1 MNAPAH
7 PSRNED
13 DDDALVA
20 ELGRLFATLD
30 PVPEQVQVAARV
42 AIEWRTLDT
51 ELAALVHDSM
61 VDEPALALRGDAGP
75 RALTF
80 EAPGL
85 TIEIETE
92 RERDGA
98 GAGAGAGETLRLI
111 GQLVPPQAAQIAV
124 SNGDD
129 LVSANADERGRF
141 QAPGLS
147 AGSLRL
153 RCRLGDDRLVETDW
167 LTI

>member
-1 MNAPAH
+1 MNAPGQ
-7 PSRNED
+7 PPRSND

-20 ELGRLFATLD
+20 ELGRLFATVD
-30 PVPEQVQVAARV
+30 PIPEPVQIAARV
-42 AIEWRTLDT
+42 AIEWRTLDA

-80 EAPGL
+80 EAPDL

-92 RERDGA
+92 RERD
-98 GAGAGAGETLRLI
+98 GAGETLRLI

-124 SNGDD
+124 RNGDE
-129 LVSANADERGRF
+129 LLATSADARGRF
-141 QAPGLS
+141 RAPGLS

>member
-1 MNAPAH
+1 MAPRH
-7 PSRNED
+7 QPSRKD
-13 DDDALVA
+13 DDNLLVA

-30 PVPEQVQVAARV
+30 PVPESVQIAARV
-42 AIEWRTLDT
+42 AIEWRTLDA
-51 ELAALVHDSM
+51 ELAALVHDSTI
-61 VDEPALALRGDAGP
+61 DEPALGLRGDGGP

-80 EAPGL
+80 EAPDL

-92 RERDGA
+92 QEQDGA
-98 GAGAGAGETLRLI
+98 GDTMRLV

-124 SNGDD
+124 RNGDD
-129 LVSANADERGRF
+129 LVTTSADERGRF
-141 QAPGLS
+141 SAPGLS

-153 RCRLGDDRLVETDW
+153 RCRLNDDRLVETDW

>member
-1 MNAPAH
+1 MDAPRPPAR
-7 PSRNED
+7 SDD

-20 ELGRLFATLD
+20 ELARLFATID
-30 PVPEQVQVAARV
+30 PIPEPVQIAARV
-42 AIEWRTLDT
+42 AIEWRTLDA
-51 ELAALVHDSM
+51 ELAALVHDSK

-80 EAPGL
+80 EAPEL

-92 RERDGA
+92 HDSDGA
-98 GAGAGAGETLRLI
+98 GEALRLI
-111 GQLVPPQAAQIAV
+111 GQLVPPQSAQIAV
-124 SNGDD
+124 SNGGE
-129 LVSANADERGRF
+129 LVATNADERGRF
-141 QAPGLS
+141 HAPGLS

-153 RCRLGDDRLVETDW
+153 RCRLGDNRLIETDW

>member
-1 MNAPAH
+1 MNAPGQ
-7 PSRNED
+7 PPRN
-13 DDDALVA
+13 DDDALAA
-20 ELGRLFATLD
+20 ELGRLLAIVD
-30 PVPEQVQVAARV
+30 PVPEPVQIAARV
-42 AIEWRTLDT
+42 AIEWRTLDA

-80 EAPGL
+80 EAPDL

-92 RERDGA
+92 RD
-98 GAGAGAGETLRLI
+98 GAGETLRLI

-124 SNGDD
+124 RNGDE
-129 LVSANADERGRF
+129 LLATSADARGRF
-141 QAPGLS
+141 RAPGLS